1 MYNYSN
7 CESNFINERMESIMD
22 KVKVAAVGLGGRGY
36 SMLEC
41 LLLQMDNVDVTA
53 VCDLYEDRAEA
64 AAEATVRA
72 YGEERRPFTTTDY
85 KEAIC
90 RDDVD
95 AVVIMSAWES
105 HIPIAI
111 DAMNCGKAVGM
122 EVAGAYSVEQC
133 WDLVKT
139 WEKTRVPFMLLENC
153 CYGEA
158 EMMVMNMVKQGLF
171 GEIIHCEGGYRHDL
185 RDEVVFGKEIR
196 HYRLRNYLN
205 RNCENYPTHE
215 LGPIAQ
221 VLDINRGNRFV
232 SLVSVASRAA
242 GMNAFAASHPNADQ
256 SLATRPFAQGDVVT
270 TIIKCARGETI
281 TLTLDTCLPRAYSRG
296 FTVQG
301 TKGMYMEDN
310 RTVFL
315 ESDHGGKDH
324 WDWSPEWNNQVK
336 YLEKYSHPTWV
347 EYHKNGIR
355 GGHGGMDGLVY
366 DEFIE
371 CVRTGR
377 PCPID
382 VYDAAA
388 WMVVTPLSE
397 QSIAMGGAPVAFPD
411 FLNGMWI
418 ERK

>member
-1 MYNYSN
+1 
-7 CESNFINERMESIMD
+7 MD
-22 KVKVAAVGLGGRGY
+22 KVRVAAVGVGGRGY
-36 SMLEC
+36 GILAG
-41 LLLQMDNVDVTA
+41 LLVHMDNLTVTA
-53 VCDLYEDRAEA
+53 VCDLYEDRVRAAENAVAQTYGEA
-64 AAEATVRA
+64 A
-72 YGEERRPFTTTDY
+72 RPFGTTDY
-85 KEAIC
+85 REIMT

-95 AVVIMSAWES
+95 AVIIMSAWES

-111 DAMNCGKAVGM
+111 CAMEHGKAVGM
-122 EVAGAYSVEQC
+122 EVGGAYSVEQC
-133 WDLVKT
+133 WDMVRT
-139 WEKTRVPFMLLENC
+139 WERHPVPFMFLENC

-158 EMMVMNMVKQGLF
+158 EMMVMNMVKKGLF
-171 GEIIHCEGGYRHDL
+171 GEVIHCEGGYRHDL
-185 RDEVVFGKEIR
+185 RDEVIYGRENR
-196 HYRLRNYLN
+196 HYRLRNYLI

-221 VLDINRGNRFV
+221 ILDINRGNRFL

-242 GMNAFAASHPNADQ
+242 GLNAFAASHENADPA
-256 SLATRPFAQGDVVT
+256 LATARFAQGDVVT
-270 TIIKCARGETI
+270 TIIRCARGETI

-296 FTVQG
+296 FLVQG

-310 RTVFL
+310 RSVFL
-315 ESDHGGKDH
+315 ESDHGGTDH

-397 QSIAMGGAPVAFPD
+397 QSIAMGGAPVSFPD
-411 FLNGMWI
+411 FTNGAWC
-418 ERK
+418 ERV